1 MKKMAMLFVGL
12 LFIGG
17 MVNGQ
22 EITIKEVF
30 GGQQFYQNG
39 KKLTMGQLVKTME
52 GNELAYNEIKKAQS
66 TYTLG
71 AIVSGAG
78 GFMIGYPLGTA
89 LAGGDPNWVLA
100 GIGAGLAVVSIPI
113 AKKYNK
119 QSQSAVKLYN
129 EGLKK
134 ETGFVKPELY
144 FGSTEN
150 GIGFRLYF

>member
-1 MKKMAMLFVGL
+1 MKRMAMLFVGL

-66 TYTLG
+66 T
-71 AIVSGAG
+71 
-78 GFMIGYPLGTA
+78 
-89 LAGGDPNWVLA
+89 
-100 GIGAGLAVVSIPI
+100 
-113 AKKYNK
+113 
-119 QSQSAVKLYN
+119 
-129 EGLKK
+129 
-134 ETGFVKPELY
+134 
-144 FGSTEN
+144 
-150 GIGFRLYF
+150 